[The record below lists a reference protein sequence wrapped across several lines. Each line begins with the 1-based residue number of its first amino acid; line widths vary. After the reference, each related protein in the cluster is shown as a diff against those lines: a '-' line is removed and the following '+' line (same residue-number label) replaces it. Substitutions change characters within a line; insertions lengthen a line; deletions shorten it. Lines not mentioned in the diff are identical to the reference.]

1 MTALA
6 DLERLAMD
14 AAAPIPALL
23 ALLGMDDPDSHMP
36 AIREL
41 IGIIDDRL
49 AQIDAAVDRLK
60 AAEKG

>member
-14 AAAPIPALL
+14 AAAPIPAIQALL
-23 ALLGMDDPDSHMP
+23 AMDEDHHLP

-41 IGIIDDRL
+41 LGVVDGRL
-49 AQIDAAVDRLK
+49 AQISDAVYQLK